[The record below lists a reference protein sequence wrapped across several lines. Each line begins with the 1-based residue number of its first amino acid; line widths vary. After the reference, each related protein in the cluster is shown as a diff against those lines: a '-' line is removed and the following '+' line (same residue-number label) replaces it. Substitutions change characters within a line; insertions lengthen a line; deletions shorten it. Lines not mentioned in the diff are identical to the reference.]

1 VQRCPEARYAGS
13 DLLAPVVLF
22 DLDGTVL
29 TFEGPSPGPGRSA
42 LERAMRE
49 VHAFDGA
56 TDGLRVAGGTDRA
69 LVRSM
74 LRRAGKRDD
83 DAAIARVL
91 ASYAT
96 HLKEILEVR
105 RYRPVGHV
113 GPAVEALHKRGAI
126 VGIATGNT
134 REGAQLK
141 LASAGLASCFD
152 LRHGGFGSDAELRAE
167 IVRIAAG
174 RCGDPDCRCVVVVGD
189 TEQDVLAGR
198 EVGARVVGVAAN
210 DRARQELEAAGA
222 DAIVEACGEELV
234 RAVVG

>member
-1 VQRCPEARYAGS
+1 VTRYAAH

-29 TFEGPSPGPGRSA
+29 TFEGAPPGPGRSA

-49 VHAFDGA
+49 VHGFEGA
-56 TDGLRVAGGTDRA
+56 TEGLRVAGGTDRA

-74 LRRAGKRDD
+74 LRRAGKPDD
-83 DAAIARVL
+83 EAGIARVL
-91 ASYAT
+91 SSYAV
-96 HLKEILEVR
+96 HLEAILRVR
-105 RYRPVGHV
+105 RYRPVGQV
-113 GPAVEALHKRGAI
+113 GAAVDALRNRGAI

-141 LASAGLASCFD
+141 LASAGLASSFD
-152 LRHGGFGSDAELRAE
+152 LGRGGFGSDAELRAE

-174 RCGDPDCRCVVVVGD
+174 RCGDPDCRCIVVVGD

-198 EVGARVVGVAAN
+198 HVGARVVGVAVN